1 MLVLFDDKMYCGI
14 RSGAF
19 VLDGD
24 DLVYGGGLG
33 DQVLECKG
41 DDLLI
46 AGAVR
51 SLLDGVQ

>member
-1 MLVLFDDKMYCGI
+1 MELDRGLLL
-14 RSGAF
+14 
-19 VLDGD
+19 LDGD
-24 DLVYGGGLG
+24 DLVYGGGLA
-33 DQVLECKG
+33 DQVFGGKG